1 VFDIQKY
8 LCIHALVAFISFER
22 DTARIRGM
30 ELHELVT
37 KYYWTEMWAMAYYRT
52 IYLVPDM
59 SQLDIPDDI
68 TALKVSIH
76 RKMTSKMLKD
86 SK

>member
-1 VFDIQKY
+1 MFNIQKY
-8 LCIHALVAFISFER
+8 PCIHALAAFIAFES
-22 DTARIRGM
+22 DTTRTRGM

-37 KYYWTEMWAMAYYRT
+37 KYYWMEMWAMVYYWT

-59 SQLDIPDDI
+59 SELDIPDDI
-68 TALKVSIH
+68 RALKVSIH